1 MGEVKQI
8 NIKNR
13 TYYFYNDIIYIKAF
27 ELNLLKIDN
36 KHYKATA
43 LDTSQLKK
51 IDECETI
58 FSVNALYL
66 RINYANGYIEE
77 KNGNKYLIFY
87 SVDENK
93 EVLKKYADV
102 WDGIKNKTKAI
113 KKEKIK
119 KMITKK
125 IT

>member
-13 TYYFYNDIIYIKAF
+13 TYYFYNDIIYLKDF
-27 ELNLLKIDN
+27 EPNLLKIDK

-102 WDGIKNKTKAI
+102 WDVI
-113 KKEKIK
+113 KKKTIK
-119 KMITKK
+119 KRRKSSK
-125 IT
+125 WR